1 MDSRHANPPFAGY
14 FVDRRDA
21 GRLLAKALTRY
32 RDQQP
37 IVLALP
43 RGGVPVG
50 YEIAR
55 ALAAP
60 LDVLLVR
67 KLGAPGY
74 PELGM
79 GAVVEGTPPQ
89 RVLNEHI
96 IEALRPPAGYLVAE
110 EERQLALIA
119 ERHIRYRGKRPMMAI
134 EGRTVIVTD
143 DGIATG
149 GTMRAAL
156 KALAARARHT
166 VLAVPVAPPAVLESI
181 AAEADDAVC
190 LLTPTDFQSVGFYY
204 ADFGQLEDEDVLGL
218 LARPD

>member
-1 MDSRHANPPFAGY
+1 MDSRYANPPFAGY

-55 ALAAP
+55 ALEAP

-89 RVLNEHI
+89 RVVNEHI
-96 IEALRPPAGYLVAE
+96 IEALRPPAGYLEAE
-110 EERQLALIA
+110 EARQLALIA
-119 ERHIRYRGKRPMMAI
+119 ERHIRYRGNRPMMAI

-166 VLAVPVAPPAVLESI
+166 VLAVPVAPHAVMESV
-181 AAEADDAVC
+181 AADADDAVC
-190 LLTPTDFQSVGFYY
+190 LLSPNDFQSVGFYY
-204 ADFGQLEDEDVLGL
+204 ADFDQLEDEDVIAL
-218 LARPD
+218 LRHD

>member
-1 MDSRHANPPFAGY
+1 MDSHANPPFAGY

-96 IEALRPPAGYLVAE
+96 IEALRPPAGYLEAE

-166 VLAVPVAPPAVLESI
+166 VLAVPVAPHAVLESI

-190 LLTPTDFQSVGFYY
+190 LLTPADFQSVGFYY
-204 ADFGQLEDEDVLGL
+204 ADFAQIEDEDVLGL